1 MAVMSKT
8 RWFAAPDVPTITEA
22 GGPALHIS
30 FWHAFWVP
38 KGTPKDVVARLNSAV
53 VTALADPN
61 VRKRMTE
68 QGTRFP
74 ARATDATGTR
84 RPPQGRDRQVVANH
98 QGGEHQGGLTHC
110 PQGPTSLRC
119 KENNSAGSE
128 ALRRTFAISVAAV
141 ALVAVAAGSSIATA
155 QNYPARPVTM
165 IVPFPPGGAT
175 DAIAR
180 ILNERFRAALG
191 QTVIIENIGGAG
203 GSIGTHRVVRAAP
216 DGYTLNLG
224 QLGSHVMNGAALTLP
239 YDLLTDLD
247 PVSMVAAN
255 PQVIAARSGFPA
267 NNLKELIAWLKAN
280 PDKASVAT
288 VGAGSPSHVSA
299 VYFANATGTRLNLV
313 PYRGGGPAMQ
323 DLVANQVDLMIVQVA
338 EAVAQAQAG
347 RLKIFAVTAVAAQG
361 RARGADRRRGRHAR
375 HVHLVLARA
384 VDAARR
390 AEGHPRQGQRRDG
403 GDARRSD
410 RARAAR
416 QHASGHSATRTA
428 DPRGPRGVSEI
439 RDREVVADHQGG
451 RHQGAVTRAR
461 DQR

>member
-1 MAVMSKT
+1 M
-8 RWFAAPDVPTITEA
+8 
-22 GGPALHIS
+22 
-30 FWHAFWVP
+30 
-38 KGTPKDVVARLNSAV
+38 
-53 VTALADPN
+53 
-61 VRKRMTE
+61 
-68 QGTRFP
+68 
-74 ARATDATGTR
+74 
-84 RPPQGRDRQVVANH
+84 
-98 QGGEHQGGLTHC
+98 
-110 PQGPTSLRC
+110 
-119 KENNSAGSE
+119 
-128 ALRRTFAISVAAV
+128 FAISIAA
-141 ALVAVAAGSSIATA
+141 AAAFVAVAAGSIATA

-347 RLKIFAVTAVAAQG
+347 RLKIFAVTSPS
-361 RARGADRRRGRHAR
+361 RLKGAPE
-375 HVHLVLARA
+375 VPT
-384 VDAARR
+384 VDEA
-390 AEGHPRQGQRRDG
+390 GMPGMYISFWHGLWM
-403 GDARRSD
+403 
-410 RARAAR
+410 
-416 QHASGHSATRTA
+416 
-428 DPRGPRGVSEI
+428 PRGVPKDILAKVNAAMVETLADPNVRARLATMHQDIPPRDQQTPAGLAAYQKSEI
-439 RDREVVADHQGG
+439 EKWWPIIKAAGIKAQ
-451 RHQGAVTRAR
+451 
-461 DQR
+461 

>member
-1 MAVMSKT
+1 MPRSP
-8 RWFAAPDVPTITEA
+8 FTI
-22 GGPALHIS
+22 S
-30 FWHAFWVP
+30 
-38 KGTPKDVVARLNSAV
+38 
-53 VTALADPN
+53 
-61 VRKRMTE
+61 
-68 QGTRFP
+68 
-74 ARATDATGTR
+74 
-84 RPPQGRDRQVVANH
+84 
-98 QGGEHQGGLTHC
+98 
-110 PQGPTSLRC
+110 
-119 KENNSAGSE
+119 
-128 ALRRTFAISVAAV
+128 
-141 ALVAVAAGSSIATA
+141 VAVAAAFVAVLAGSIATA

-323 DLVANQVDLMIVQVA
+323 DLVANQVDLMIIQVA

-347 RLKIFAVTAVAAQG
+347 RLKIFAVTSPS
-361 RARGADRRRGRHAR
+361 RLKGAPE
-375 HVHLVLARA
+375 VPT
-384 VDAARR
+384 VDEA
-390 AEGHPRQGQRRDG
+390 GMPGMYISFWHGLWM
-403 GDARRSD
+403 
-410 RARAAR
+410 
-416 QHASGHSATRTA
+416 
-428 DPRGPRGVSEI
+428 PRGVPKDILTKVNAAVVDTLADAAVRKRLATMHQELPPRGQQTPQGLAAYQKAEI
-439 RDREVVADHQGG
+439 DKWWPIIKAAGIKAQ
-451 RHQGAVTRAR
+451 
-461 DQR
+461 

>member
-1 MAVMSKT
+1 M
-8 RWFAAPDVPTITEA
+8 
-22 GGPALHIS
+22 
-30 FWHAFWVP
+30 P
-38 KGTPKDVVARLNSAV
+38 K
-53 VTALADPN
+53 
-61 VRKRMTE
+61 
-68 QGTRFP
+68 
-74 ARATDATGTR
+74 
-84 RPPQGRDRQVVANH
+84 
-98 QGGEHQGGLTHC
+98 
-110 PQGPTSLRC
+110 
-119 KENNSAGSE
+119 
-128 ALRRTFAISVAAV
+128 RTFAISVAAAIV
-141 ALVAVAAGSSIATA
+141 LVAAGSIATA

-299 VYFANATGTRLNLV
+299 VYFANATGTKLNLV

-323 DLVANQVDLMIVQVA
+323 DLVANQVDLMIIQVA
-338 EAVAQAQAG
+338 EAVAQARAG
-347 RLKIFAVTAVAAQG
+347 RLKIFAVTSPS
-361 RARGADRRRGRHAR
+361 RLKGAPE
-375 HVHLVLARA
+375 VPT
-384 VDAARR
+384 VDEA
-390 AEGHPRQGQRRDG
+390 GMPGMYISFWHGLWM
-403 GDARRSD
+403 
-410 RARAAR
+410 
-416 QHASGHSATRTA
+416 
-428 DPRGPRGVSEI
+428 PRGVPKEILAKVNAAMVETLADPNVRTRLATMHQDIPPREQQTPEGLAAYHKSEI
-439 RDREVVADHQGG
+439 DKWWPIIKAAGIKAQ
-451 RHQGAVTRAR
+451 
-461 DQR
+461 

>member
-1 MAVMSKT
+1 M
-8 RWFAAPDVPTITEA
+8 P
-22 GGPALHIS
+22 
-30 FWHAFWVP
+30 
-38 KGTPKDVVARLNSAV
+38 
-53 VTALADPN
+53 
-61 VRKRMTE
+61 
-68 QGTRFP
+68 
-74 ARATDATGTR
+74 
-84 RPPQGRDRQVVANH
+84 
-98 QGGEHQGGLTHC
+98 
-110 PQGPTSLRC
+110 
-119 KENNSAGSE
+119 
-128 ALRRTFAISVAAV
+128 RRTFAISVAAAA
-141 ALVAVAAGSSIATA
+141 ALAAVLAGSIATA

-323 DLVANQVDLMIVQVA
+323 DLVANQVDLMIIQVA

-347 RLKIFAVTAVAAQG
+347 RLKIFAVTSPS
-361 RARGADRRRGRHAR
+361 RLKGAPE
-375 HVHLVLARA
+375 VPT
-384 VDAARR
+384 VDEA
-390 AEGHPRQGQRRDG
+390 GMPGMYISFWHGLWM
-403 GDARRSD
+403 
-410 RARAAR
+410 
-416 QHASGHSATRTA
+416 
-428 DPRGPRGVSEI
+428 PRGVPKDILAKVNAAMVETLADPNVRARLATMHQEVPPREQQTPEGLAAYQKSEI
-439 RDREVVADHQGG
+439 EKWWPIIKAAGIKAQ
-451 RHQGAVTRAR
+451 
-461 DQR
+461 

>member
-1 MAVMSKT
+1 
-8 RWFAAPDVPTITEA
+8 
-22 GGPALHIS
+22 
-30 FWHAFWVP
+30 
-38 KGTPKDVVARLNSAV
+38 
-53 VTALADPN
+53 
-61 VRKRMTE
+61 
-68 QGTRFP
+68 
-74 ARATDATGTR
+74 
-84 RPPQGRDRQVVANH
+84 
-98 QGGEHQGGLTHC
+98 
-110 PQGPTSLRC
+110 
-119 KENNSAGSE
+119 
-128 ALRRTFAISVAAV
+128 LRRTFAISVAVA
-141 ALVAVAAGSSIATA
+141 ALVAVLAGSIATA

-299 VYFANATGTRLNLV
+299 VYFANATGTKLNLV

-323 DLVANQVDLMIVQVA
+323 DLVANQVDLMIIQVA

-347 RLKIFAVTAVAAQG
+347 RLKIFAVTSPS
-361 RARGADRRRGRHAR
+361 RLKGAPEIPT
-375 HVHLVLARA
+375 
-384 VDAARR
+384 VDEA
-390 AEGHPRQGQRRDG
+390 GLPGMHISFWHGLWM
-403 GDARRSD
+403 
-410 RARAAR
+410 
-416 QHASGHSATRTA
+416 
-428 DPRGPRGVSEI
+428 PRGVPKDILAKVNAAMVETLADANVRARLATMHQDIPPREQQTPEGLAAYHKSEI
-439 RDREVVADHQGG
+439 EKWWPIIKAAGIKAQ
-451 RHQGAVTRAR
+451 
-461 DQR
+461 

>member
-1 MAVMSKT
+1 
-8 RWFAAPDVPTITEA
+8 
-22 GGPALHIS
+22 
-30 FWHAFWVP
+30 
-38 KGTPKDVVARLNSAV
+38 
-53 VTALADPN
+53 
-61 VRKRMTE
+61 
-68 QGTRFP
+68 
-74 ARATDATGTR
+74 
-84 RPPQGRDRQVVANH
+84 
-98 QGGEHQGGLTHC
+98 
-110 PQGPTSLRC
+110 
-119 KENNSAGSE
+119 
-128 ALRRTFAISVAAV
+128 LRRTFAISVAAV
-141 ALVAVAAGSSIATA
+141 ALVAVAAGSIATA

-323 DLVANQVDLMIVQVA
+323 DLIANQVDLMIVQVA

-347 RLKIFAVTAVAAQG
+347 RLKIFAVTSPS
-361 RARGADRRRGRHAR
+361 RLKGAPE
-375 HVHLVLARA
+375 VPT
-384 VDAARR
+384 VDEA
-390 AEGHPRQGQRRDG
+390 GMPGMYISFWHGLWM
-403 GDARRSD
+403 
-410 RARAAR
+410 
-416 QHASGHSATRTA
+416 
-428 DPRGPRGVSEI
+428 PRGVPKDILAKVNAAMVETLADPNVRARLATMHQDIPPREQQTPAGLAAYQKSEI
-439 RDREVVADHQGG
+439 EKWWPIIKAAGIKAQ
-451 RHQGAVTRAR
+451 
-461 DQR
+461 

>member
-1 MAVMSKT
+1 
-8 RWFAAPDVPTITEA
+8 
-22 GGPALHIS
+22 
-30 FWHAFWVP
+30 
-38 KGTPKDVVARLNSAV
+38 
-53 VTALADPN
+53 
-61 VRKRMTE
+61 
-68 QGTRFP
+68 
-74 ARATDATGTR
+74 
-84 RPPQGRDRQVVANH
+84 
-98 QGGEHQGGLTHC
+98 
-110 PQGPTSLRC
+110 
-119 KENNSAGSE
+119 
-128 ALRRTFAISVAAV
+128 LRRTFAISVAAV
-141 ALVAVAAGSSIATA
+141 ALVAVAAGSIATA

-267 NNLKELIAWLKAN
+267 NNLKDLIAWLKAN

-323 DLVANQVDLMIVQVA
+323 DLIANQVDLMIVQVA

-347 RLKIFAVTAVAAQG
+347 RLKIFAVTSPS
-361 RARGADRRRGRHAR
+361 RLKGAPEVPTVDEAGMPGM
-375 HVHLVLARA
+375 HVSFWHGLWM
-384 VDAARR
+384 
-390 AEGHPRQGQRRDG
+390 
-403 GDARRSD
+403 
-410 RARAAR
+410 
-416 QHASGHSATRTA
+416 
-428 DPRGPRGVSEI
+428 PRGVPKDILAKVNAAMVETLADPNVRARLATMHQDIPPREQQTPAGLAAYQKSEI
-439 RDREVVADHQGG
+439 EKWWPIIKAAGIKAQ
-451 RHQGAVTRAR
+451 
-461 DQR
+461 

>member
-1 MAVMSKT
+1 
-8 RWFAAPDVPTITEA
+8 
-22 GGPALHIS
+22 
-30 FWHAFWVP
+30 
-38 KGTPKDVVARLNSAV
+38 
-53 VTALADPN
+53 
-61 VRKRMTE
+61 
-68 QGTRFP
+68 
-74 ARATDATGTR
+74 
-84 RPPQGRDRQVVANH
+84 
-98 QGGEHQGGLTHC
+98 
-110 PQGPTSLRC
+110 
-119 KENNSAGSE
+119 
-128 ALRRTFAISVAAV
+128 LRRTFAISVAAV
-141 ALVAVAAGSSIATA
+141 ALVAVAAGSIATA

-267 NNLKELIAWLKAN
+267 NNLKDLIAWLKAN

-323 DLVANQVDLMIVQVA
+323 DLIANQVDLMIVQVA

-347 RLKIFAVTAVAAQG
+347 RLKIFAVTSPS
-361 RARGADRRRGRHAR
+361 RLKGAPE
-375 HVHLVLARA
+375 VPT
-384 VDAARR
+384 VDEA
-390 AEGHPRQGQRRDG
+390 GMPGMYISFWHGLWM
-403 GDARRSD
+403 
-410 RARAAR
+410 
-416 QHASGHSATRTA
+416 
-428 DPRGPRGVSEI
+428 PRGVPKDILAKVNAAMVETLADPNVRARLATMHQDIPPREQQTPAGLAAYQKSEI
-439 RDREVVADHQGG
+439 EKWWPIIKAAGIKAQ
-451 RHQGAVTRAR
+451 
-461 DQR
+461 

>member
-1 MAVMSKT
+1 M
-8 RWFAAPDVPTITEA
+8 P
-22 GGPALHIS
+22 
-30 FWHAFWVP
+30 
-38 KGTPKDVVARLNSAV
+38 
-53 VTALADPN
+53 
-61 VRKRMTE
+61 
-68 QGTRFP
+68 
-74 ARATDATGTR
+74 
-84 RPPQGRDRQVVANH
+84 
-98 QGGEHQGGLTHC
+98 
-110 PQGPTSLRC
+110 
-119 KENNSAGSE
+119 
-128 ALRRTFAISVAAV
+128 RRTFAISIAAA
-141 ALVAVAAGSSIATA
+141 ALVAVAAGGIATA

-299 VYFANATGTRLNLV
+299 VYFANATGTKLNLV

-323 DLVANQVDLMIVQVA
+323 DLVANQVDLMIIQVA

-347 RLKIFAVTAVAAQG
+347 RLKIFAVTSPS
-361 RARGADRRRGRHAR
+361 RLKGAPEIPT
-375 HVHLVLARA
+375 
-384 VDAARR
+384 VDEA
-390 AEGHPRQGQRRDG
+390 GMPGMHISFWHGLWM
-403 GDARRSD
+403 
-410 RARAAR
+410 
-416 QHASGHSATRTA
+416 
-428 DPRGPRGVSEI
+428 PRGVPKDILAKVNSAMVETLADPNVRARLATMHQDIPPRELQTPEGLAAYHKSEI
-439 RDREVVADHQGG
+439 EKWWPIIKAAGIKAQ
-451 RHQGAVTRAR
+451 
-461 DQR
+461 